1 MFLTQEKVVKHFYDA
16 ILCEKQTEN
25 LDANT
30 YFVDFSE
37 VLDADSVTANFLLD
51 TVFWSF
57 SKVVDVVSAAGL
69 GSFCAEQLDAKTI
82 QQNTMTNFMKSIVLL
97 LMLLML

>member
-1 MFLTQEKVVKHFYDA
+1 MFLTQEKVVKHVYDA

-25 LDANT
+25 LDGNT

-51 TVFWSF
+51 TVFWPF
-57 SKVVDVVSAAGL
+57 SKVVDVVSVAGL

-82 QQNTMTNFMKSIVLL
+82 LQNTMTNFMKSIVLL
-97 LMLLML
+97 RML